1 MERPSWWPRPWW
13 PGGGEPGDSSAA
25 APSVPRA
32 SGGGGERPASG
43 EGWTTLLG
51 VLVDALQCG
60 RATLWRLTSGG
71 AEWRVVAEVTGAGWG
86 EATARAV
93 DAPGHPFTWALKE
106 ELELQVPSER
116 LGEASGPDGWALV
129 APVRSFGLCLSL
141 WFSSP
146 PRPAAREALEAV
158 RRHTAWC
165 AWHESRRGSPRDGED
180 AADAPPGGQG
190 GAAPGRPSGEPF
202 GEGRV

>member
-1 MERPSWWPRPWW
+1 MERPSWWPRSWW
-13 PGGGEPGDSSAA
+13 PGGGERGGANAPT
-25 APSVPRA
+25 PSVPRA
-32 SGGGGERPASG
+32 SRDAGERPASG

-51 VLVDALQCG
+51 VLVDSLQCG

-71 AEWRVVAEVTGAGWG
+71 AEWRVIAEVTGAGWG

-93 DAPGHPFTWALKE
+93 DAPGHPFTWSLKE

-129 APVRSFGLCLSL
+129 APVRSFGLCVCL

-165 AWHESRRGSPRDGED
+165 AWHESRRGSSSDGGD
-180 AADAPPGGQG
+180 AGGGSRGPEGG
-190 GAAPGRPSGEPF
+190 GAPDRSPAEPF